1 MLSLVGIDCVFA
13 VRGSKM
19 KKIFKISVALV
30 LALCIVSVSVI
41 SVFAFEDELAPSL
54 DWDIAMDTEPPI
66 AIEEWDVM
74 VEEAETCVEHAH
86 GEVETRVSGGN
97 AMTMLPILLV
107 VLLVVLV
114 AGGVTIGI
122 ILYIKSS
129 NKRQFKV

>member
-1 MLSLVGIDCVFA
+1 MLSLTLIDCVFA

-54 DWDIAMDTEPPI
+54 DWDVAMDTEPPI

-74 VEEAETCVEHAH
+74 EEEEETCVNYAS
-86 GEVETRVSGGN
+86 VEDGSRVSGGN

>member
-1 MLSLVGIDCVFA
+1 
-13 VRGSKM
+13 M

-54 DWDIAMDTEPPI
+54 DWDVAMDTEPPI

-74 VEEAETCVEHAH
+74 EEEEETCVNYASVEHAS
-86 GEVETRVSGGN
+86 VEAVPRVSGGN
-97 AMTMLPILLV
+97 AMTMLPILLT